1 MRRAALAAAL
11 ALLTQ
16 GCAAHTMELAPG
28 FDPRSPRRVAVL
40 PFCDHSKGDDFVA
53 VPIAAL
59 LDRAPVLGDENLE
72 AAKAAQVMRIKVHHA
87 LGRTAL
93 EVVSLHVVD
102 SLAAHHGLDVPATY
116 EGDREAAARRLG
128 EALGADAVLFGT
140 VTEWDRSYY
149 GVETHLAAGLEL
161 ELRDTTSGAVLFT
174 GRARDVERVGVSQV
188 SIPIGTTPIEAGV
201 YLALDPILA
210 LANTS
215 FGRLSDEVARTSIEG
230 LAPTAEARGAA
241 PAPTLR
247 VVAHSA
253 DAPLAPGDSLVV
265 MALGDPGMR
274 ATFRIGDLPEVPMPE
289 MAPGTYRGEV
299 VVSAAHRLG
308 GEPLRVRLVSP
319 ELRSSSMTLA
329 RPPITTVAAAR
340 R

>member
-1 MRRAALAAAL
+1 MRRL
-11 ALLTQ
+11 ALSVVVLLA
-16 GCAAHTMELAPG
+16 GCAAHTVELAPG
-28 FDPRSPRRVAVL
+28 FDPRAPRRVAAL

-59 LDRAPVLGDENLE
+59 LDQAPVLSDESLE
-72 AAKAAQVMRIKVHHA
+72 AAKAGQVMRVKVQRA

-93 EVVSLHVVD
+93 EVVPLHVVD
-102 SLAAHHGLDVPATY
+102 SLLAHHAVDVAALY

-174 GRARDVERVGVSQV
+174 GRARDVERIGLSQV
-188 SIPIGTTPIEAGV
+188 SIPIATTPIEAGV
-201 YLALDPILA
+201 YLALDPLLA

-230 LAPTAEARGAA
+230 LAPSAEARASAA
-241 PAPTLR
+241 APTLR

-265 MALGDPGMR
+265 MARGDPGMR
-274 ATFRIGDLPEVPMPE
+274 ATFRVGDLPEVPMPE

-299 VVSAAHRLG
+299 VISAAHRLT
-308 GEPLRVRLVSP
+308 GEPLRVRLLST
-319 ELRSSSMTLA
+319 ELRSTTMTLA
-329 RPPITTVAAAR
+329 RPPITTAATEPR
-340 R
+340 